1 MFNFCFKWGIDY
13 INISS
18 PSLNPVIMIQL
29 SKYEWKYSE
38 VQKDIGPHNFFVQ
51 HPQKKLDKKV
61 VGLHSNTC

>member
-18 PSLNPVIMIQL
+18 PPLNPVIMIQL

-38 VQKDIGPHNFFVQ
+38 DQKDIGPHNN
-51 HPQKKLDKKV
+51 K
-61 VGLHSNTC
+61 S